1 MNQGLSG
8 GTISANTCGQPA
20 RPSMVNPIQTE
31 ILLTTVTVRM
41 KALWPTICDVVNA
54 AEMKVAEDDGMLRRN
69 RAFDENEQMLEKV
82 DAIVRQYDRK
92 FVVQVE
98 GNGME
103 VVPVLRR
110 LTATIVRSCRIIAST
125 RR

>member
-1 MNQGLSG
+1 M
-8 GTISANTCGQPA
+8 
-20 RPSMVNPIQTE
+20 E
-31 ILLTTVTVRM
+31 
-41 KALWPTICDVVNA
+41 ALWPTICDVVNA

-69 RAFDENEQMLEKV
+69 RAFDENEQMSEKV
-82 DAIVRQYDRK
+82 DATVRQYDRK
-92 FVVQVE
+92 FVVGVK

-110 LTATIVRSCRIIAST
+110 LTATIVRSCGIIAST